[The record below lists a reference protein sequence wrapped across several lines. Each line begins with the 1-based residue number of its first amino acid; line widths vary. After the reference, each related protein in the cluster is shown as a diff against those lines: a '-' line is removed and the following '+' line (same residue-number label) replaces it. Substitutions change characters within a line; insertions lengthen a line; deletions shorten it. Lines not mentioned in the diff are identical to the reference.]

1 MTASR
6 LVELIYLILPA
17 YLANMAPPF
26 VKYWPGWNR
35 PISRRWLGDH
45 KTVMGFTI
53 GVLIGVL
60 ATYVQSKINWSRA
73 IFPPSDWLLIG
84 LAQGFGSMGGDTLK
98 SFFKRQIG
106 IAPGQSWIPADQL
119 DFSVG
124 AIFLLSHGIRLNWLD
139 VAAILGMT
147 FVGCVVVNHVAF
159 RLGIR
164 DTKW

>member
-6 LVELIYLILPA
+6 LVELIYLMLPA

-26 VKYWPGWNR
+26 VKYWRGWNR
-35 PISRRWLGDH
+35 PISRRWLGPH
-45 KTVMGFTI
+45 RTVIGFAF
-53 GVLIGVL
+53 GVLVGVL
-60 ATYVQSKINWSRA
+60 ATYVQSRINWSRTL
-73 IFPPSDWLLIG
+73 FSPSDWLLIG
-84 LAQGFGSMGGDTLK
+84 LAQGFGAVGGDTLK
-98 SFFKRQIG
+98 SLFKRQRG
-106 IAPGQSWIPADQL
+106 MAPGQSWIPADQL
-119 DFSVG
+119 AFPIG
-124 AIFLLSHGIRLNWLD
+124 AILPLLHGIRLDWLD